1 MPGAIQTASPFLD
14 EPGRRLAWVAPLAIA
29 IWIAVLLAFGFV
41 LQRTAAPPPELQPVE
56 ARIVEIPPPAAGLQG
71 GHATAPHPAAPPAA
85 AKPRP
90 QVKVHRRIAAVR
102 PRSIP
107 HAEKVAPSI
116 EKIAPKAASTEGAR
130 KEAPA
135 ESNAGAKTA
144 STGPSS
150 PGGSAQ
156 EKTGSGSGAGP
167 GSDSLGARAI
177 YSPAPEIPDDLR
189 EETFNTEAVAHFDVS
204 YDGKIKVTLVKPTA
218 NPRLNEI
225 LLSTLQ
231 QWRFFPAMKGG
242 VAVDSSFDV
251 RIPIAVQ

>member
-41 LQRTAAPPPELQPVE
+41 LQRTAPPPPELQPVE

-71 GHATAPHPAAPPAA
+71 GHAAAPHPAAPPIA
-85 AKPRP
+85 AKPMP
-90 QVKVHRRIAAVR
+90 QVKVHRRTAAVR
-102 PRSIP
+102 PHSIA
-107 HAEKVAPSI
+107 HAEKVP
-116 EKIAPKAASTEGAR
+116 PKAPASTEGAR
-130 KEAPA
+130 KEAPS

-144 STGPSS
+144 STGPST